1 MARYR
6 ILHET
11 EYQYSEP
18 VLLSKHIA
26 HLKPRVAPRNKW
38 ISHEISFFP
47 EPAAMQVRTD
57 IFGNPVNAFS
67 VESRH
72 TEFRAV
78 AEGEVSVEPVALPDV
93 KISWENVLMRL
104 CSVQSAEDTDAVKY
118 TFPSPLVAWDDGIK
132 KFATDFFT
140 SGRDYLE
147 ALISMMTSIS
157 SEFKYLPMST
167 RIGTPV
173 SEILRE
179 RHGVCQDFAHLMT
192 GALRSIGLPAR
203 YVSGY
208 LRTHHAQTA
217 EANIG
222 ADATHAWASAYVPGA
237 GWVDFDPTNNLVVSD
252 QHVTVAWG
260 RDFGDVSP
268 LKGVIVG
275 GGTHHVA
282 VHVKVIP
289 V

>member
-11 EYQYSEP
+11 EYRYSEP

-26 HLKPRVAPRNKW
+26 HLKPREAPRNKW
-38 ISHEISFFP
+38 ISHEISLFP

-78 AEGEVSVEPVALPDV
+78 AEGEVSVEPVALPHV

-104 CSVQSAEDTDAVKY
+104 RSVQSAEDTDAVKY

-132 KFATDFFT
+132 NFATDFFT

-192 GALRSIGLPAR
+192 GALRSLGLPAR

-252 QHVTVAWG
+252 EHVTVAWG